1 MNMTTGE
8 KIQIEEVLDPYEATH
23 IKYTFHVPFEKKK
36 VAVHVFKLHLIDPS
50 TGEKFGDPM
59 TAVCSVI
66 DNKAD
71 KNDRKQTSEQ
81 KFADDSG
88 QKNDIAK

>member
-1 MNMTTGE
+1 
-8 KIQIEEVLDPYEATH
+8 
-23 IKYTFHVPFEKKK
+23 VPFEKKQ

-71 KNDRKQTSEQ
+71 KNIRRQTSDQ
-81 KFADDSG
+81 KFADDSD
-88 QKNDIAK
+88 QKHDIAKYASQKI